1 MAKARNKD
9 FVFSKTTIG
18 ELLKGKYSDS
28 LSDLDIKEAKNN
40 ILGFFK
46 TLLEIAKE
54 NPELIN
60 QNAQVVL
67 LKKDYKH

>member
-9 FVFSKTTIG
+9 SVFSKTTIE
-18 ELLKGKYSDS
+18 ELLKEKYSHS
-28 LSDLDIKEAKNN
+28 LSDLDSKGAKNN
-40 ILGFFK
+40 ILGFFE

-60 QNAQVVL
+60 ENTQMIL
-67 LKKDYKH
+67 SKKDYKH